1 MGMGCLRV
9 RDLERTCD
17 RLLKAAA
24 LVLALSLSPAAQTSS
39 VAPGDLVRQTAENE
53 LKAASDNLN
62 FMFRSRRETPRGSQ
76 TKLFVQTRD
85 ATAGLLIAIN
95 DRPLS
100 QDQRRAEEARLESLV
115 SNPDELRRKQKQEKE
130 DADRV
135 SRIMRALPNAF
146 MYEYDGI
153 ETGRPGIG
161 KQGDEL
167 VRLKF
172 RPNPKFNPPSRVEQV
187 LTAMRGYLLIDANQ
201 HRIAKIDGTLYTDI
215 SFGWGILGHLD
226 KGGQFQVEQASVG
239 DGDTWQITHMSL
251 NFTGKV
257 LLFKSL
263 VIKSN
268 ETFSDFRRV
277 RSDLTFAQGVDLLK
291 REEGASAGNRS
302 GE

>member
-1 MGMGCLRV
+1 MRYV
-9 RDLERTCD
+9 RTSSGQGVWARILSGS
-17 RLLKAAA
+17 A
-24 LVLALSLSPAAQTSS
+24 LVLVLSLPMVGQTSS

-53 LKAASDNLN
+53 LKAANDTTN
-62 FMFRSRRETPRGSQ
+62 FMFRSRRETPHGSQ

-85 ATAGLLIAIN
+85 AMAGMLIAIN
-95 DRPLS
+95 DKPLNA
-100 QDQRRAEEARLESLV
+100 DQRRAEQARLQNLV

-135 SRIMRALPNAF
+135 TRIVRALPNAF
-146 MYEYDGI
+146 IYEYDGI

-172 RPNPKFNPPSRVEQV
+172 RPNPRYNPPSRVEQV
-187 LTAMRGYLLIDANQ
+187 VTGMKGYLLIDANQ
-201 HRIAKIDGTLYTDI
+201 HRIAKIDGTLYRDV

-226 KGGQFQVEQASVG
+226 KGGQFQVDQANIA
-239 DGDTWQITHMSL
+239 DTDWEITGMNL

-257 LLFKSL
+257 LLFKSI

-268 ETFSDFRRV
+268 ETYSDFRRV
-277 RSDLTFAQGVDLLK
+277 PSDLTFAQGVDLLK
-291 REEGASAGNRS
+291 KEESASVANRS
-302 GE
+302 GG

>member
-1 MGMGCLRV
+1 MGSFRQRELARW
-9 RDLERTCD
+9 CD
-17 RLLKAAA
+17 RILRAAA
-24 LVLALSLSPAAQTSS
+24 LILALSLSLAAQTLS
-39 VAPGDLVRQTAENE
+39 VAPGDLVRQTADNE
-53 LKAASDNLN
+53 LKAAGDNIN
-62 FMFRSRRETPRGSQ
+62 FMFRSRRETPHGSQ

-115 SNPDELRRKQKQEKE
+115 SDPDELRRKQKQEKE

-146 MYEYDGI
+146 IYEYDGI

-172 RPNPKFNPPSRVEQV
+172 RPNPKFDPPSRVEQV
-187 LTAMRGYLLIDANQ
+187 LTGMRGYLLIDANQ
-201 HRIAKIDGTLYTDI
+201 HRIAKIDGSLYKEV

-239 DGDTWQITHMSL
+239 DGDIWQITRMSL
-251 NFTGKV
+251 NFTGKL
-257 LLFKSL
+257 LLFRSL

-291 REEGASAGNRS
+291 REESASALNRS

>member
-1 MGMGCLRV
+1 MGRLPLGCLKTIRGRALGTAV
-9 RDLERTCD
+9 
-17 RLLKAAA
+17 
-24 LVLALSLSPAAQTSS
+24 LVLAVTLSLSAQTSS
-39 VAPGDLVRQTAENE
+39 IAPANLVRETADNE
-53 LKAASDNLN
+53 LKAAHENAS
-62 FMFRSRRETPRGSQ
+62 FMFRSRRETPHGSQ

-95 DRPLS
+95 DHPLTEE
-100 QDQRRAEEARLESLV
+100 QRRDEQTRLQNLI

-130 DADRV
+130 DADRE

-146 MYEYDGI
+146 IYEYDGI
-153 ETGRPGIG
+153 ETGPPGIG

-187 LTAMRGYLLIDANQ
+187 LAGMKGYLLIDANQ
-201 HRIAKIDGTLYTDI
+201 HRIAKIDGTLYKDV

-226 KGGQFQVEQASVG
+226 KGGQFQVDQASIG
-239 DGDTWQITHMSL
+239 DGDTWQITRMSL

-257 LLFKSL
+257 LVFKNV
-263 VIKSN
+263 VIKSE

-277 RSDLTFAQGVDLLK
+277 RNDLTFAQGVDLLK
-291 REEGASAGNRS
+291 REESASAANRS

>member
-1 MGMGCLRV
+1 MGSFRQRELARW
-9 RDLERTCD
+9 CD
-17 RLLKAAA
+17 RILRAAA
-24 LVLALSLSPAAQTSS
+24 LILALSLSLAAQTLS
-39 VAPGDLVRQTAENE
+39 VAPGDLVRQTADNE
-53 LKAASDNLN
+53 LKAAGDNIN
-62 FMFRSRRETPRGSQ
+62 FMFRSRRETPHGSQ

-115 SNPDELRRKQKQEKE
+115 SDPDELRRKQKQEKE

-172 RPNPKFNPPSRVEQV
+172 RPNPKFDPPSRVEQV
-187 LTAMRGYLLIDANQ
+187 LTGMRGYLLIDANR
-201 HRIAKIDGTLYTDI
+201 HRIAKIDGSLYKEV

-239 DGDTWQITHMSL
+239 DGDIWQITRMSL
-251 NFTGKV
+251 NFTGKL
-257 LLFKSL
+257 LLFRSL

-291 REEGASAGNRS
+291 REESASALNRS

>member
-1 MGMGCLRV
+1 MGCLRD
-9 RDLERTCD
+9 RDLDRTYA
-17 RLLKAAA
+17 RILRAAA
-24 LVLALSLSPAAQTSS
+24 FILGLSLALAAQTSS
-39 VAPGDLVRQTAENE
+39 VAPGDLVRVTADNE
-53 LKAASDNLN
+53 LQAARDNVN
-62 FMFRSRRETPRGSQ
+62 FMFRCHRDTPHGSQ

-85 ATAGLLIAIN
+85 ATAGMLIAIN
-95 DRPLS
+95 DQPLS

-130 DADRV
+130 DAERV
-135 SRIMRALPNAF
+135 SRIMRALPAAF

-187 LTAMRGYLLIDANQ
+187 LTGMRGYLLIDANQ
-201 HRIAKIDGTLYTDI
+201 HRIAKIDGMLYKDVG
-215 SFGWGILGHLD
+215 FGWGILGHLD
-226 KGGQFQVEQASVG
+226 KGGQFQVDQASVG
-239 DGDTWQITHMSL
+239 NGDNWQITRMSL

-257 LLFKSL
+257 LLIKNL
-263 VIKSN
+263 LIKSN
-268 ETFSDFRRV
+268 ETFSDYRRV

-291 REEGASAGNRS
+291 REEGVSAAHRG

>member
-1 MGMGCLRV
+1 MGCLGRNN
-9 RDLERTCD
+9 LERTTCG
-17 RLLKAAA
+17 RTLRATA
-24 LVLALSLSPAAQTSS
+24 LILALSLSLLAQTSS
-39 VAPGDLVRQTAENE
+39 VAPGDLVRQTADNE
-53 LKAASDNLN
+53 LKAANDNIN
-62 FMFRSRRETPRGSQ
+62 FMFRSRRETPHGSQ

-85 ATAGLLIAIN
+85 ATAALLIAID

-100 QDQRRAEEARLESLV
+100 QDQRRAEEARLQTLV
-115 SNPDELRRKQKQEKE
+115 SNTDELRRKQKQEKE

-135 SRIMRALPNAF
+135 SRIMHSLPNAF
-146 MYEYDGI
+146 TYEYDGI

-172 RPNPKFNPPSRVEQV
+172 RPNPKFNPPTRVEQV
-187 LTAMRGYLLIDANQ
+187 LTGMTGYLLIDANQ
-201 HRIAKIDGTLYTDI
+201 HRIAKIDGTLYRDV

-226 KGGQFQVEQASVG
+226 KGGQFQVDQASVS
-239 DGDTWQITHMSL
+239 DGDTWQITRMTL

-257 LLFKSL
+257 LLFKNIVL
-263 VIKSN
+263 KSN
-268 ETFSDFRRV
+268 EIFSDFRRV

-291 REEGASAGNRS
+291 REENASAANRS

>member
-1 MGMGCLRV
+1 MGSFRQRELARW
-9 RDLERTCD
+9 CD
-17 RLLKAAA
+17 RILRAAA
-24 LVLALSLSPAAQTSS
+24 LILALSLSLAAQTLS
-39 VAPGDLVRQTAENE
+39 VAPGDLVRQTADNE
-53 LKAASDNLN
+53 LKAAGDNIN
-62 FMFRSRRETPRGSQ
+62 VMFRSRRETPHGSQ

-115 SNPDELRRKQKQEKE
+115 SDPDELRRKQKQEKE

-146 MYEYDGI
+146 IYECDGI

-172 RPNPKFNPPSRVEQV
+172 RPNPKFDPPSRVEQV
-187 LTAMRGYLLIDANQ
+187 LTGMRGYLLIDANQ
-201 HRIAKIDGTLYTDI
+201 HRIAKIDGSLYKEV

-239 DGDTWQITHMSL
+239 DGDIWQITRMSL
-251 NFTGKV
+251 NFTGKL
-257 LLFKSL
+257 LLFRSL

-291 REEGASAGNRS
+291 REESASALNRS

>member
-1 MGMGCLRV
+1 MGRLPHGCLKTIRGRALGTAV
-9 RDLERTCD
+9 
-17 RLLKAAA
+17 
-24 LVLALSLSPAAQTSS
+24 LVLAVTLSLSAQTSS
-39 VAPGDLVRQTAENE
+39 IAPANLVRETADNE
-53 LKAASDNLN
+53 LKAAHENAS
-62 FMFRSRRETPRGSQ
+62 FMFRSRRETPHGSQ

-95 DRPLS
+95 DHPLTEE
-100 QDQRRAEEARLESLV
+100 QRRDEQTRLQNLI

-130 DADRV
+130 DADRE

-146 MYEYDGI
+146 IYEYDGI
-153 ETGRPGIG
+153 ETGPPGIG

-187 LTAMRGYLLIDANQ
+187 LAGMKGYLLIDANQ
-201 HRIAKIDGTLYTDI
+201 HRIAKIDGTLYKDV

-226 KGGQFQVEQASVG
+226 KGGQFQVDQASIG
-239 DGDTWQITHMSL
+239 DGDTWQITRMSL

-257 LLFKSL
+257 LVFKNV
-263 VIKSN
+263 VIKSE

-277 RSDLTFAQGVDLLK
+277 RNDLTFAQGVDLLK
-291 REEGASAGNRS
+291 REESASAANRS